1 MKSKKS
7 IQTLSRQF
15 NPLPRVTIARTA
27 LEEIEEALRVHGRLE
42 IGGMLFGEMTGPN
55 QFLIHEAT
63 VADDVLGTF
72 VSFVRYPGK
81 SLRKLSKFFQ
91 RHQFNYRKFN
101 YLGEWHSHPSFALEP
116 SNRDVNSMLEIL
128 RDTKGVQFAILVIGK
143 LALGKVQLKGFLF
156 HGGLPIPIEFNID
169 PQS

>member
-1 MKSKKS
+1 
-7 IQTLSRQF
+7 
-15 NPLPRVTIARTA
+15 
-27 LEEIEEALRVHGRLE
+27 
-42 IGGMLFGEMTGPN
+42 MTGPN

-72 VSFVRYPGK
+72 VSFVRHPGK
-81 SLRKLSKFFQ
+81 SLRKLRKFFK

-116 SNRDVNSMLEIL
+116 SIRDVNSMLEIL
-128 RDTKGVQFAILVIGK
+128 RDTKGVQFAILVIVK

-156 HGGLPIPIEFNID
+156 HGGLPIPVEFNVD
-169 PQS
+169 SQW